1 MCQKLTGLTAL
12 VTGAG
17 KGIGRAVAER
27 FAAEG
32 ASVWATSRTA
42 GPLESLMPQET
53 ISILTLDV
61 TRQQDADRARE
72 AAGTVDVLVN
82 CAGTVPGG
90 SILDCSEEELHR
102 TLAVNVTG
110 AYRMIRAFLPA
121 MIENG
126 GGAII
131 NIASV
136 LSSITSAPG
145 RFAYGTS
152 KAALI
157 GMTKSVAADFSD
169 RGIRCNA
176 VCPGAVDTP
185 GLRSRI
191 ESTPDPEA
199 TRRAFVARH
208 PVGRLGKPKEI
219 AEICVYLASDPGAF
233 MTGQTI
239 VIDGGMSL

>member
-1 MCQKLTGLTAL
+1 MPHKLSGLSAL

-17 KGIGRAVAER
+17 KGIGRDVAER

-32 ASVWATSRTA
+32 ARVWATSRTVE
-42 GPLESLMPQET
+42 PLESLLSQEN

-61 TRQQDADRARE
+61 ARQQDVDRARKV
-72 AAGTVDVLVN
+72 AGTVDVLVN

-90 SILDCSEEELHR
+90 SILDCTEDELHR

-110 AYRMIRAFLPA
+110 AYRMTRAFLPA

-126 GGAII
+126 GGVVI

-208 PVGRLGKPKEI
+208 PVGRLGKPEEI
-219 AEICVYLASDPGAF
+219 GEICVYLASDLGAF